1 MLVLSRRNGER
12 VRIGQ
17 FIEVT
22 VLESH
27 NGRVRLGFSAPPEI
41 PIHREEVSRQL
52 EAGAEPQGHRVR
64 V

>member
-12 VRIGQ
+12 VRIGE

-22 VLESH
+22 VLECR

-41 PIHREEVSRQL
+41 PVHREEVFRQL
-52 EAGAEPQGHRVR
+52 EADADSQQPYGAV
-64 V
+64 